1 MCQSSGTA
9 QSVSCATPSFVRG
22 GYFATAL
29 RSHARTSASASN
41 NEREATTSPLASGT
55 VSGTKTLPRNTTSF
69 SAPAA
74 STPKR
79 TR

>member
-9 QSVSCATPSFVRG
+9 SSVSCATPSFVRG

-29 RSHARTSASASN
+29 RSHARTPASN

-55 VSGTKTLPRNTTSF
+55 VSGTKTLTSNTTSF